1 MNRKLER
8 STELAETLLLDLL
21 LSKQSKSL
29 IIVTRSE
36 KEAKQFF
43 STLRS
48 SVERLSSRVCASA
61 AGIWKC
67 PVTDIKKKQNKKKE
81 QSEISKDFAK
91 TVKRLLETPLIFSK
105 KRKKK

>member
-48 SVERLSSRVCASA
+48 SVERLTAYLSDDSDV
-61 AGIWKC
+61 
-67 PVTDIKKKQNKKKE
+67 KKKLREEAWDHENTRYE
-81 QSEISKDFAK
+81 W
-91 TVKRLLETPLIFSK
+91 P
-105 KRKKK
+105 